1 MSPLR
6 KSLRDLLRH
15 RSGMAGILI
24 VSFFI
29 FLAIFADV
37 LSPAD
42 PYLQNTDIKFL
53 PPIWQE
59 GGTWPHIFGT
69 DILGRDVFSR
79 LLRGARLSLVIGFI
93 SVTVGAVIGTPL
105 GMISGY
111 FGGWTDRIVMRFVDL
126 MLAFPSVLLAVS
138 IVAILGPSLE
148 NAMIAIGLVAVP
160 QYARVSRASVL
171 AEKEKE
177 YITADLA
184 MGRGRFKILAK
195 AILPNILSPLMI
207 IATLGFASAVLEAA
221 GLSFI
226 GPGAQPPIPEWGAL
240 LFEGRA
246 HVYNAPWLLL
256 FPGLAILFTVLGF
269 NLLGDALRDV
279 FDPRR

>member
-226 GPGAQPPIPEWGAL
+226 GLGAQPPIPEWGAL